1 MGKTNRCQA
10 AIPEGSSNPA
20 GAIPRLFAKIDLVL
34 RQPRVAQYQAI
45 EVKSI
50 AVRVEHLFLAIQ
62 EAAARKD
69 LDRLL
74 ANVDR
79 LQREVGAGNAMLDR
93 TLDREKA

>member
-1 MGKTNRCQA
+1 LRKSTGYC
-10 AIPEGSSNPA
+10 GSRASPNTRP
-20 GAIPRLFAKIDLVL
+20 
-34 RQPRVAQYQAI
+34 I

-69 LDRLL
+69 LDRLIT
-74 ANVDR
+74 NVDR

-93 TLDREKA
+93 SLNRENAKA

>member
-1 MGKTNRCQA
+1 
-10 AIPEGSSNPA
+10 
-20 GAIPRLFAKIDLVL
+20 L
-34 RQPRVAQYQAI
+34 RQPRVANYQAI

-69 LDRLL
+69 LDRLI

-79 LQREVGAGNAMLDR
+79 LQREIGAGNAMLDR